1 MVTNEMPGRG
11 VGSETDA
18 DALDR
23 TAAGTAGTAGND
35 TASGIDDPRGPDSL
49 DGYRPTADGIIDVA
63 SSA

>member
-35 TASGIDDPRGPDSL
+35 TA
-49 DGYRPTADGIIDVA
+49 
-63 SSA
+63 